1 MPEMIRT
8 GIAALVLAVA
18 MPSANAAPAAP
29 PGTAR
34 DDALTTVMAGEFA
47 LQAGQ
52 LPDAA
57 RWYLDAAKRGDDAGL
72 AERATRIALLA
83 KDDARAAEALKL
95 WKARSPRTLALRGA
109 EATLA
114 MRQSGGR
121 R

>member
-8 GIAALVLAVA
+8 RLAMLALVALAPVA
-18 MPSANAAPAAP
+18 LAAPSTRP
-29 PGTAR
+29 VEPK

-57 RWYLDAAKRGDDAGL
+57 RWYLDAARRDDDAGL

-95 WKARSPRTLALRGA
+95 WRARSPRWKRVTWPP
-109 EATLA
+109 
-114 MRQSGGR
+114 
-121 R
+121 